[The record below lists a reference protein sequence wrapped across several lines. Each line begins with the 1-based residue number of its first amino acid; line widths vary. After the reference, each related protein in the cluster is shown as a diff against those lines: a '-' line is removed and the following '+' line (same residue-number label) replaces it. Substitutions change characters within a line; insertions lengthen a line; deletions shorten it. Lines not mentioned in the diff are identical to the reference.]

1 MTPYWLLVDVH
12 DLAKFA
18 ALTFVAGCAWVAF
31 AAREFASHRSTV
43 ERSTSGEFPSLPGV
57 DRWVVEATERDV
69 VSDSRAIPVAAKT
82 EHVVT
87 GAPVRVGHAA
97 VPLAA
102 AVRRPEPQS

>member
-1 MTPYWLLVDVH
+1 MAPYWLLLDVH

-18 ALTFVAGCAWVAF
+18 AVTFFGGCAWVAF
-31 AAREFASHRSTV
+31 AAREFANHRSTV
-43 ERSTSGEFPSLPGV
+43 ERSTSERSPALSDV
-57 DRWVVEATERDV
+57 DRWVVEASERDV